1 MHHTDRDL
9 FNKQVKSQRKQISQ
23 EKRMD
28 ETEKVKNY
36 DYRVKNDT
44 FLEHLLS

>member
-9 FNKQVKSQRKQISQ
+9 FNKQMEKQRNQISQ
-23 EKRMD
+23 EKGMD
-28 ETEKVKNY
+28 YGGKMKNY
-36 DYRVKNDT
+36 DSRIKSDT